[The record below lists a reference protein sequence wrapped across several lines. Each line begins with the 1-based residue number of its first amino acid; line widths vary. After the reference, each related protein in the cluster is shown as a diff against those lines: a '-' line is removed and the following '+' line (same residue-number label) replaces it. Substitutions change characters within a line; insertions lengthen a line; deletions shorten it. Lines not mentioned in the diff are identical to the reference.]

1 MSLRATGEGHIS
13 SIVFRTGVIG
23 PDHEITFD
31 PLGQH
36 RNRMR
41 LSPDRKYQ
49 KQLFRRKLK
58 DLVIDDNVVSLI
70 LNQLPDEFTFLQMEH
85 AIESLHQKSQEM
97 YWLAETADSMYW
109 LARENYQLRLPAEA
123 KISEMV
129 VFPQSD
135 NEMMGIEDLRMV
147 RFVENNGHVSYYG
160 TYTAYNGSHAPAATH
175 DDRRFS

>member
-135 NEMMGIEDLRMV
+135 NEMMGIEDLAHGPVCRKQRS
-147 RFVENNGHVSYYG
+147 RFLLWNLYG
-160 TYTAYNGSHAPAATH
+160 VQWIACAAATH